1 MCDLNIYPIYIHALV
16 VFWSTLIITIISRP
30 AYATPK
36 VLEKAGLKLEDID
49 VFEIHE
55 AFAVS
60 VLAF

>member
-1 MCDLNIYPIYIHALV
+1 MCDLNIYPIYIHVLV
-16 VFWSTLIITIISRP
+16 VFWSTLIITNISRP